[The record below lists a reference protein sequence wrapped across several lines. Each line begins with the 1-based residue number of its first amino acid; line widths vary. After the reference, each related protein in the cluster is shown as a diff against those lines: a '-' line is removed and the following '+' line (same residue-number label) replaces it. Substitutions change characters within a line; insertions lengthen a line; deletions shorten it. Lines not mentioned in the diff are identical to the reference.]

1 MASFLIGILV
11 VFATF
16 YLALIYAQTALG
28 LLGCAGAVLLVL
40 AFLELAWTGARI
52 GGRVRIPIST
62 ADRGRDTAVIIDVE
76 NKSFMPCMKIRY
88 RIACRSRRGKLAARQ
103 WYGGD
108 PVAGGRASFRLMLR
122 VSAAGSY
129 TVTLEKIRIYDWT
142 GLFHRTLRAKRSAEF
157 QVLPEVAQVG
167 LRLSER
173 LRNFYGD
180 SDVYDDFRA
189 GEDAS
194 EIFDVREFRPG
205 DKIQSI
211 HWKLSAKSEELIV
224 REDSQPRA
232 CPVVLILDDGGLSG
246 RNADA
251 FVSVAATLSFSL
263 MDQACPHFLSWYSGS
278 RQDMVRARVDDE
290 EGYYIAVC
298 GYLGSGGVQQQVQPL
313 ARYQEKYRYDRP
325 LYTLVLRG
333 DLTLWQNGERL
344 VSLDGKDWRDALGS
358 LELVL

>member
-1 MASFLIGILV
+1 MASFLIGIVV

-28 LLGCAGAVLLVL
+28 LLGCAGAVFLVL
-40 AFLELAWTGARI
+40 AFLELAWAGTRI
-52 GGRVRIPIST
+52 RGRLRIPITT
-62 ADRGRDTAVIIDVE
+62 AEKGKEAAILVDVE
-76 NKSFMPCMKIRY
+76 NRGFLPCMKIRY
-88 RIACRSRRGKLAARQ
+88 RIACRGRRGRRAMRQ
-103 WYGGD
+103 WYSGE
-108 PVAGGRASFRLMLR
+108 PVARGMTSFRAVLR

-142 GLFHRTLRAKRSAEF
+142 GLFHRTLRVKKSAEL
-157 QVLPEVAQVG
+157 QVLPEVAEVG

-173 LRNFYGD
+173 LRNFFGD

-189 GEDAS
+189 GDDAG
-194 EIFDVREFRPG
+194 EIFDVREFRAG
-205 DKIQSI
+205 DKVQSI
-211 HWKLSAKSEELIV
+211 HWKLSAKSDELIV

-232 CPVVLILDDGGLSG
+232 CPVVLILDDRGLSD

-251 FVSVAATLSFSL
+251 FVSAAATLSFSL
-263 MDQACPHFLSWYSGS
+263 MDRACPHFVSWYSGI

-298 GYLGSGGVQQQVQPL
+298 GYLGDGSAKPQAQL
-313 ARYQEKYRYDRP
+313 AVRYQEKYRFDRP
-325 LYTLVLRG
+325 LYTMELRG

-344 VSLDGKDWRDALGS
+344 VTLDGKGWRETLGS
-358 LELVL
+358 LELIL

>member
-16 YLALIYAQTALG
+16 YLALIYAQTAIG
-28 LLGCAGAVLLVL
+28 LLGCAGAVLLAL

-52 GGRVRIPIST
+52 CGRVRIPIAT
-62 ADRGRDTAVIIDVE
+62 AEKGRDTAVLIDVE
-76 NKSFMPCMKIRY
+76 SKSLMPCMKIRY
-88 RIACRSRRGKLAARQ
+88 RIACHSRRGKLAARQ
-103 WYGGD
+103 WYSGD
-108 PVAGGRASFRLMLR
+108 PVARGTASFRTMLC

-142 GLFHRTLRAKRSAEF
+142 GLFHRTLRVKKSASF

-189 GEDAS
+189 GEDAG
-194 EIFDVREFRPG
+194 EIFDVREFRAG

-232 CPVVLILDDGGLSG
+232 CPVVLILDDSGLPE

-263 MDQACPHFLSWYSGS
+263 MDRACPHFLSWYSGS

-298 GYLGSGGVQQQVQPL
+298 GYLESGCALRQTQPL

-325 LYTLVLRG
+325 LHTLQLRG

-344 VSLDGKDWRDALGS
+344 AALDAKGWQDALGN